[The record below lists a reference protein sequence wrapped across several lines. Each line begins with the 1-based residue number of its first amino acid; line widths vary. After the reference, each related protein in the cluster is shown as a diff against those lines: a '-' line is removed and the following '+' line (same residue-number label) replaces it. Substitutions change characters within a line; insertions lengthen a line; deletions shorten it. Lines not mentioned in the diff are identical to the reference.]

1 MKAANRLFFFLIAI
15 ALATGA
21 CSGESTQIAKN
32 SMTPTSTAPQPTE
45 TPKAEATVPGESSP
59 APSETTNPQTATTQ
73 GFTESDLEKIR
84 WLEGTWR
91 GSYKTFEFYERISF
105 KGSRIMIETF
115 TDGTLRKNGPP
126 ASFELKNGELTHTV
140 GDEKWKAVSV
150 TEDAVQFVP
159 AAEPKPGENAKASFR
174 FERQPGNTWRA
185 ILDTPET
192 ATKPP
197 LTKIYKME
205 PWSAPAK

>member
-1 MKAANRLFFFLIAI
+1 MTETRLFTIL
-15 ALATGA
+15 ALCAAMAAAA
-21 CSGESTQIAKN
+21 CSGREPARVDSNNTKSTVN
-32 SMTPTSTAPQPTE
+32 SAQPE
-45 TPKAEATVPGESSP
+45 QTPKSEGTVTAESSP
-59 APSETTNPQTATTQ
+59 TGSDASKAPALPQ
-73 GFTESDLEKIR
+73 GFTEADLEKIK

-115 TDGTLRKNGPP
+115 TDGTLKKKGPP

-140 GDEKWKAVSV
+140 GDEKWTAVSV

-159 AAEPKPGENAKASFR
+159 AAEPKPGENGKASFR

-197 LTKIYKME
+197 LTKVYKME